1 MREGMTLDYGKAGA
15 VKVGKNTPRFKD
27 NAPKD
32 GKASAPKAER
42 LSKDDMIARM
52 KAAAEAKRLA
62 DEQG

>member
-1 MREGMTLDYGKAGA
+1 MAFARRQGA
-15 VKVGKNTPRFKD
+15 LTAR
-27 NAPKD
+27 
-32 GKASAPKAER
+32 SAPKAER